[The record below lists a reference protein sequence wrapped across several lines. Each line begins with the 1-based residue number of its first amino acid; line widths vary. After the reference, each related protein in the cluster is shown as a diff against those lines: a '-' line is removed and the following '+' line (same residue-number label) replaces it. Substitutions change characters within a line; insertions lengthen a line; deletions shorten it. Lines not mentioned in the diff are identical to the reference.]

1 VRLRAALEAAAA
13 ALPEEQR
20 PAVQALLLQIDAL
33 GRQRGRARTQALQ
46 AFREQGLAQLL
57 AAAPPRGCRARLF
70 WTPAPPRASC
80 SLGRRVMK
88 RILTTMAARGIAL
101 LPLVLTGVLVVWT
114 GRRWPPMSARGR
126 ASGG

>member
-57 AAAPPRGCRARLF
+57 AAAPPGL
-70 WTPAPPRASC
+70 PRAAV
-80 SLGRRVMK
+80 LDAR
-88 RILTTMAARGIAL
+88 AAAGQL
-101 LPLVLTGVLVVWT
+101 
-114 GRRWPPMSARGR
+114 
-126 ASGG
+126 